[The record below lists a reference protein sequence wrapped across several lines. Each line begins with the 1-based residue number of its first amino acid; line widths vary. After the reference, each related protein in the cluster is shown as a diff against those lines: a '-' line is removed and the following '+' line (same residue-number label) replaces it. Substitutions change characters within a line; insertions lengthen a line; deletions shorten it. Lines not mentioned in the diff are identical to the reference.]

1 MNAPAFL
8 TTRPRRAVDVLDLRN
23 PPVVLAYGIGVDS
36 TAMLI
41 ELVAQ
46 GRRPDLVLT
55 ADTGSEK
62 PATYAYLDVIR
73 PWMAAHGIDFRVC
86 RYVPQRFKHWPPYM
100 SLLENVLTNATLPS
114 ISLGRHSCSLKWK
127 IAPQDKFVE
136 TWQPAIDAWARG
148 HKVIRLIGYDASPA
162 DTRRHAHALTIPSD
176 RFECRYPLREWGWTR
191 DDCIARIEA
200 EGLPVPPKSACFMC
214 CGSQPDEI
222 RDLPAWCL
230 RLIVLIEARAAPR
243 LRTVEGL
250 WRTTTKKRPGR
261 MTDFIRAEQLLPAG
275 EIDRIAHEAPTA
287 LRLFQDAAADIPL
300 PERPHLADWIS
311 QFNAQLELAA

>member
-1 MNAPAFL
+1 
-8 TTRPRRAVDVLDLRN
+8 
-23 PPVVLAYGIGVDS
+23 
-36 TAMLI
+36 
-41 ELVAQ
+41 
-46 GRRPDLVLT
+46 
-55 ADTGSEK
+55 
-62 PATYAYLDVIR
+62 
-73 PWMAAHGIDFRVC
+73 
-86 RYVPQRFKHWPPYM
+86 
-100 SLLENVLTNATLPS
+100 
-114 ISLGRHSCSLKWK
+114 
-127 IAPQDKFVE
+127 
-136 TWQPAIDAWARG
+136 
-148 HKVIRLIGYDASPA
+148 
-162 DTRRHAHALTIPSD
+162 
-176 RFECRYPLREWGWTR
+176 
-191 DDCIARIEA
+191 
-200 EGLPVPPKSACFMC
+200 MC

-287 LRLFQDAAADIPL
+287 LRLFQDAAAHIPL

>member
-23 PPVVLAYGIGVDS
+23 PPIVLAYGIGVDS

-46 GRRPDLVLT
+46 GRKPDLVLT

-148 HKVIRLIGYDASPA
+148 QKVIRLIGYDASPA

-200 EGLPVPPKSACFMC
+200 EGLPVPPKSACW
-214 CGSQPDEI
+214 
-222 RDLPAWCL
+222 LLCL
-230 RLIVLIEARAAPR
+230 QMVSRLTATLY
-243 LRTVEGL
+243 L
-250 WRTTTKKRPGR
+250 WATKLS
-261 MTDFIRAEQLLPAG
+261 AV
-275 EIDRIAHEAPTA
+275 
-287 LRLFQDAAADIPL
+287 
-300 PERPHLADWIS
+300 
-311 QFNAQLELAA
+311 